1 MDCGALTQ
9 TQHCNTQDC
18 GPPVKCTHIQCK
30 LQTHSAGHSIRVTH
44 SEEGTKERE
53 GEMHMCKWNKQSAG
67 CECKC
72 FGADWVI
79 QHGVRGAVDSGNH
92 KIVAAF
98 GGKLAF
104 NSRVHG
110 DQWATDTQ
118 GQTARG
124 FMTSDGGAYEW
135 SVHHVQAP
143 QLHGGRSN
151 AVSASGKKEV
161 AAVVEAA
168 TRPAVAAASAAA
180 ADL

>member
-1 MDCGALTQ
+1 MTICIQIRALKKAVEDSSKAALGAISGV
-9 TQHCNTQDC
+9 NRS
-18 GPPVKCTHIQCK
+18 VKVV
-30 LQTHSAGHSIRVTH
+30 R
-44 SEEGTKERE
+44 
-53 GEMHMCKWNKQSAG
+53 GEVK
-67 CECKC
+67 
-72 FGADWVI
+72 
-79 QHGVRGAVDSGNH
+79 GVRGAVDSGNH

-151 AVSASGKKEV
+151 AVSASGKKE
-161 AAVVEAA
+161 ADAVVEA
-168 TRPAVAAASAAA
+168 AVAAASAAA